1 MSCLVLASQPRLSL
15 LHVCTCRPI
24 HNHPDNVILGEPLN
38 VEGGGI
44 LSADSGL
51 VDAVGVIGGRKLLL
65 RRSLKGVDGDGLNVM
80 VNPATNV
87 YSRVGRHCPTNPAV
101 DGPYAN
107 FDKWPNS
114 TQWAMYGDLVHDNF
128 ICNIAGVGAGKV
140 VTTTNSTGVVSHTR
154 VGWGGGGV

>member
-1 MSCLVLASQPRLSL
+1 V
-15 LHVCTCRPI
+15 
-24 HNHPDNVILGEPLN
+24 GEPLN

-51 VDAVGVIGGRKLLL
+51 VDAVGVIGGRKLLVK
-65 RRSLKGVDGDGLNVM
+65 RSLKGVDGDGLDVM

-107 FDKWPNS
+107 FDKWPNT
-114 TQWAMYGDLVHDNF
+114 TQYAMYGELVHDNF
-128 ICNIAGVGAGKV
+128 ICNITGVGAGKV
-140 VTTTNSTGVVSHTR
+140 VTTTNSTGVVSYTR
-154 VGWGGGGV
+154 VGWVARDESDLAKQLG